1 MPSYKELL
9 PAIRAFIFDVDGV
22 FTDNTVILHPS
33 GDLLRI
39 MNVKD
44 GYAVKLAIDKGY
56 EVIVITGGKSETVR
70 DRLETLG
77 VREIFLGVHDKKT
90 ILLDTLDRLNIRPE
104 HCLYMGDDIPDY
116 EVMQLVGLA
125 AAPQDAVEEIKGICH
140 YISPKDGGKGCVR
153 DVIEQTLRVQKKWFD
168 VFVPST

>member
-9 PAIRAFIFDVDGV
+9 PAIKAFIFDVDGV

-33 GDLLRI
+33 GDLLRT

-56 EVIVITGGKSETVR
+56 EVIIITGGKSESVR

-77 VREIFLGVHDKKT
+77 VREIFLGVHDKKS
-90 ILLDTLDRLNIRPE
+90 ILKETLTRLGIAAE
-104 HCLYMGDDIPDY
+104 HCVYMGDDIPDY
-116 EVMQLVGLA
+116 EVMKLVGMA
-125 AAPQDAVEEIKGICH
+125 AAPQDAAEEIKGISH

-153 DVIEQTLRVQKKWFD
+153 DIIEQTLRVQKKWFD
-168 VFVPST
+168 VFVPSA

>member
-33 GDLLRI
+33 GDLLRT

-44 GYAVKLAIDKGY
+44 GYAVKLAVDKGY
-56 EVIVITGGKSETVR
+56 EVIIITGGKSESVR
-70 DRLETLG
+70 GRLETLG
-77 VREIFLGVHDKKT
+77 VSEIFLGVHDKKA
-90 ILLDTLDRLNIRPE
+90 ILKEVMNRLNLKAE
-104 HCLYMGDDIPDY
+104 QCVYMGDDIPDY
-116 EVMQLVGLA
+116 EVMQMVGMA
-125 AAPQDAVEEIKGICH
+125 AAPQDAAEEIKRISH

-153 DVIEQTLRVQKKWFD
+153 DLIEQTLRVQKNWFD
-168 VFVPST
+168 VMVPSA